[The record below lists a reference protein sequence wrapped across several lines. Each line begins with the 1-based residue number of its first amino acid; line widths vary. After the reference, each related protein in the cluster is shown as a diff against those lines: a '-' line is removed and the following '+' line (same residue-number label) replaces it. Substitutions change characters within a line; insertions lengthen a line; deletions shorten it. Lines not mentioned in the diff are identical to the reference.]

1 MRILACIALA
11 VAARAGSPACETDRE
26 NAAVESALAFT
37 THKVAVTSITVNL
50 KDYDETDAD
59 REDEL
64 AAIVEKT
71 LKALAPAGST
81 ISVSWSTGS
90 NHEPVDCKA
99 GSLIPS
105 GATGHK
111 TIHIFDPDFNSECN
125 YNFAGIATVPGANA
139 ALIEESSN
147 PLFQHLVIHEL
158 GHLLGGSLI
167 VFPNLPSPHT
177 SVAKHHLTKC
187 FAIEGANHATTYS
200 EEYGDPT
207 DALGA
212 RRMLRSGASI
222 STLSAGS
229 LAVLNW
235 ITLLDSTKTTK
246 VPELGVTNKAV
257 RLTAGL
263 ILSYRGAKGHDAAL
277 VSKFQRKCYLHT
289 IATDAP
295 GGEHEHSTLL
305 AGPFTTRGAH
315 VGHITVFCTPTTDG
329 ALFSVRD
336 GAVGLGYIP
345 DAAPSVLTI
354 LLWALLVILAFLFAS
369 RM

>member
-37 THKVAVTSITVNL
+37 THKVAVKKIAVNL
-50 KDYDETDAD
+50 RDYDETDAD

-64 AAIVEKT
+64 AAIVKKT
-71 LKALAPAGST
+71 LKALAPGSD
-81 ISVSWSTGS
+81 ISVTWSTGS
-90 NHEPVDCKA
+90 NDYSPVDCKTK
-99 GSLIPS
+99 SLIPTS
-105 GATGHK
+105 GAEGQK
-111 TIHIFDPDFNSECN
+111 TIHIFDPEFNSHCN
-125 YNFAGIATVPGANA
+125 YGFAGVATVPGANA
-139 ALIEESSN
+139 ALIEDASN
-147 PLFQHLVIHEL
+147 PLFQHLIIHEL
-158 GHLLGGSLI
+158 GHLLG
-167 VFPNLPSPHT
+167 
-177 SVAKHHLTKC
+177 
-187 FAIEGANHATTYS
+187 ANHATLYGV
-200 EEYGDPT
+200 EYGDPT

-235 ITLLDSTKTTK
+235 ITLLDPATTTK

-257 RLTAGL
+257 RLAAGL

-315 VGHITVFCTPTTDG
+315 VGHIAVFCTPTTDG
-329 ALFSVRD
+329 ALYSVRD

-354 LLWALLVILAFLFAS
+354 LLWVLLVIIAFLCAS